1 MAKQRDDG
9 VASYT
14 KVVVDLY
21 CPEDHVCC
29 DLCPLME
36 TYARKQ
42 CRRTGE
48 YLLDTRYRGLWCP
61 LKIEEKTEEIKNETF

>member
-1 MAKQRDDG
+1 MGKPSSEG
-9 VASYT
+9 ITSYT
-14 KVVVDLY
+14 KATVDIFF
-21 CPEDHVCC
+21 PNENICC

-48 YLLDTRYRGLWCP
+48 YLLDTRYRGIWCP
-61 LKIEEKTEEIKNETF
+61 LNIKEKTEEKKNETV